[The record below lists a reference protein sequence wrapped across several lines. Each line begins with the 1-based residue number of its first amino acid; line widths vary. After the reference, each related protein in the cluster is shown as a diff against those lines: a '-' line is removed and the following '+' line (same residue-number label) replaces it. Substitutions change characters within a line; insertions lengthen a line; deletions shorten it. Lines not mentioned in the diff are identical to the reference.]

1 MERYTLHNLPT
12 DSSQFSRLQILEMLI
27 GLSEERKEEKTLPD
41 NKQNKRVMLEAVK
54 SRPYLKTV
62 SNVAPTA
69 PPFIYELNDVVPNNS
84 WTLWLVPSKRLKMIQ
99 EKKIRTKP
107 RKQNEQHYLLFFTE
121 LLFYF
126 YFFLSKSYHS
136 ITKVPFS
143 SFFFNFIFQSIFL
156 QRKQKVVTVFIKR
169 KTDKMKS

>member
-143 SFFFNFIFQSIFL
+143 SFFFLILFFNLFFCKENKRSSLFL
-156 QRKQKVVTVFIKR
+156 LKEKQTK
-169 KTDKMKS
+169 